1 MAHIN
6 FDVIVSRESERYR
19 ARVLDSPSGSGSV
32 EFMAPFLSVEL
43 ENMSLRV
50 SRFGA
55 PTGRRTRVPQVDS
68 ARDIGGRLF
77 DAVFAGA
84 VRDCYRASLAEA
96 TSKGHGLR
104 LRLRLTDVPEIAIW
118 PWEFLFDSSQNRFIA
133 LSRETPLV
141 RYLDF
146 AERVEI
152 LEVAPPLRVLLVVS
166 SPTDYAQLD
175 VERECGK
182 MDEAVAELKKAGR
195 LSVDRLDN
203 ATLGEL
209 NRALTKQTYH
219 IFHFI
224 GHGGADG
231 ASEGHL
237 MFEDNDERGYAIDG
251 STLGTLLHNHPS
263 MRIALL
269 NACEG
274 ARTLGKD
281 SFAGVA
287 QRLVQ
292 QGIPCV
298 VAMQFEISDAAAIQ
312 FSSAFYEAVAT
323 NQPVDRAVAQGRL
336 AIYSEVSDLEWATP
350 VLYLRSPD
358 ARIFAPSSRLG
369 IVPAP
374 HVEPKP
380 DEVTPAIKTTTEP
393 GKTTTAPANKPATE
407 PEKPTPEPTQSK
419 TTALAALTLMS
430 IFLGASTAVWA
441 IAHLTFNL
449 VSFSTASTVIQN
461 VAPLASVVAAL
472 VSGVA
477 YLLTGNGSSVVA
489 RVGRWLALGNDGRPR
504 LVRLAV
510 GVAVAAASIL
520 VVVITPTL
528 SMSEVAGDV
537 DAQTGWK
544 PVNVTDEGIPESVY
558 REASWFIGP
567 GHANDTLRLQ
577 VRIEPFD
584 SVMFG
589 RVLAPAAW
597 LNDAVQAP
605 RPGNRSPLLVQGLAA
620 SWPWE
625 RGRVRFRIV
634 RDSALVEEQEIP
646 KYVQVDIRIVD
657 QADKML
663 ARWCRRLPSKW
674 PAVPVATDSERCP
687 PLQ

>member
-6 FDVIVSRESERYR
+6 FDVIVSRESEKYR

-32 EFMAPFLSVEL
+32 EFTAPFLSVEL

-104 LRLRLTDVPEIAIW
+104 LRLRLTDVPEIATW

-152 LEVAPPLRVLLVVS
+152 LEVAAPLRVLLVVS

-182 MDEAVAELKKAGR
+182 MEEAVAGLKNDGR
-195 LSVDRLDN
+195 LSVDRLDA

-209 NRALTKQTYH
+209 QRALTRQTYH
-219 IFHFI
+219 ILHFI

-237 MFEDNDERGYAIDG
+237 MFEDNDERGYAVDG

-274 ARTLGKD
+274 ARALGKD

-298 VAMQFEISDAAAIQ
+298 VAMQFEISDASAIQ
-312 FSSAFYEAVAT
+312 FSTAFYEGVASG
-323 NQPVDRAVAQGRL
+323 QPVDQAVAQGRL

-358 ARIFAPSSRLG
+358 ARIFAPSRKSG
-369 IVPAP
+369 VITPPPPVPIPVATKTP
-374 HVEPKP
+374 P
-380 DEVTPAIKTTTEP
+380 DSATSKTPPPETTQT
-393 GKTTTAPANKPATE
+393 TTTA
-407 PEKPTPEPTQSK
+407 
-419 TTALAALTLMS
+419 LGAATLMS
-430 IFLGASTAVWA
+430 IFLGAGMAVWA
-441 IAHLTFNL
+441 AAHLTFNL
-449 VSFSTASTVIQN
+449 VSLSTASETIQN

-472 VSGVA
+472 ISGVA
-477 YLLTGNGSSVVA
+477 YVLTGNGSSVIA
-489 RVGRWLALGNDGRPR
+489 RIGRWLALGNDGRPR
-504 LVRLAV
+504 LARLAV
-510 GVAVAAASIL
+510 GVAVAAASLL
-520 VVVITPTL
+520 VVVNTPTL
-528 SMSEVAGDV
+528 AMSEVAGDV

-597 LNDAVQAP
+597 LNDAVQPP

-646 KYVQVDIRIVD
+646 KHVQVDIRIVD

-674 PAVPVATDSERCP
+674 PTVPVATDSERCP

>member
-1 MAHIN
+1 VTASVAHIN

-19 ARVLDSPSGSGSV
+19 ARVVDSPSGSGSV
-32 EFMAPFLSVEL
+32 EFSPPFLSVEL

-50 SRFGA
+50 SRFGQ
-55 PTGRRTRVPQVDS
+55 TGRRTRIPQVDS

-96 TSKGHGLR
+96 TSKGQGLR

-195 LSVDRLDN
+195 LSVDRIDK

-209 NRALTKQTYH
+209 QRALTRQTYH
-219 IFHFI
+219 ILHFI

-237 MFEDNDERGYAIDG
+237 MFEDNDQRGYAIDG

-292 QGIPCV
+292 QGVPCV
-298 VAMQFEISDAAAIQ
+298 VAMQFEISDASAIQ
-312 FSSAFYEAVAT
+312 FSTAFYEAVAT
-323 NQPVDRAVAQGRL
+323 NQPVDQAVAQGRL

-369 IVPAP
+369 IVPP
-374 HVEPKP
+374 QLVPPKP
-380 DEVTPAIKTTTEP
+380 ATTTAEKVAEPATKTTTEQT
-393 GKTTTAPANKPATE
+393 KSATDTATIE
-407 PEKPTPEPTQSK
+407 TTQSK
-419 TTALAALTLMS
+419 TTAFAAVTLAS
-430 IFLGASTAVWA
+430 IFLGAGMALWAV
-441 IAHLTFNL
+441 AHLTFNL
-449 VSFSTASTVIQN
+449 VSFSTASETIQN
-461 VAPLASVVAAL
+461 VAPLASIAAAL
-472 VSGVA
+472 ISGVA
-477 YLLTGNGSSVVA
+477 YVLTGNGSSLIA
-489 RVGRWLALGNDGRPR
+489 RVGRWLALGADGKPR
-504 LVRLAV
+504 LDRLGIGFA
-510 GVAVAAASIL
+510 VAVLS
-520 VVVITPTL
+520 VIAVMMTPTL
-528 SMSEVAGDV
+528 RAEEVPGDV
-537 DAQTGWK
+537 DQLTGWT
-544 PVNVTDEGIPESVY
+544 PINVTAEGIPESVY
-558 REASWFIGP
+558 REASWYIGP
-567 GHANDTLRLQ
+567 GHASDVLQ
-577 VRIEPFD
+577 LEVRIEPFD

-589 RVLAPAAW
+589 RVLAPAGW
-597 LNDAVQAP
+597 LNDAVQVP
-605 RPGNRSPLLVQGLAA
+605 RPGNRSPMLVKGLSA
-620 SWPWE
+620 SWPGQ
-625 RGRVRFRIV
+625 RGRLRFRIV
-634 RDSALVEEQEIP
+634 RDSAMQDEEIP
-646 KYVQVDIRIVD
+646 QYVQVDTRIVD
-657 QADKML
+657 QAGKVL
-663 ARWCRRLPSKW
+663 AQQCRRLPARW
-674 PAVPVATDSERCP
+674 TTAPVDAGSDQCP
-687 PLQ
+687 PIR

>member
-32 EFMAPFLSVEL
+32 EFTAPFLSVEL

-96 TSKGHGLR
+96 TAKGEGLR

-152 LEVAPPLRVLLVVS
+152 LEVAAPLRVLLVVS

-175 VERECGK
+175 VERECAK
-182 MDEAVAELKKAGR
+182 VEEAVAGLKKEGR
-195 LSVDRLDN
+195 LTVDRIDQ

-209 NRALTKQTYH
+209 QRALTRQSYH
-219 IFHFI
+219 IIHFI

-237 MFEDNDERGYAIDG
+237 MFEDNEQRGYAVDG

-298 VAMQFEISDAAAIQ
+298 VAMQFEISDASAIQ
-312 FSSAFYEAVAT
+312 FSTAFYEGVASGH
-323 NQPVDRAVAQGRL
+323 PVDQAVAQGRL
-336 AIYSEVSDLEWATP
+336 AIFSEVSDLEWATP

-358 ARIFAPSSRLG
+358 ARIFAPSPRSG
-369 IVPAP
+369 V
-374 HVEPKP
+374 VT
-380 DEVTPAIKTTTEP
+380 TPAVRSGPAAVAAIPEITTTEP
-393 GKTTTAPANKPATE
+393 TKTTTDTTADT
-407 PEKPTPEPTQSK
+407 TRS
-419 TTALAALTLMS
+419 TTALAAATLMS
-430 IFLGASTAVWA
+430 IFLGAGMAVWA
-441 IAHLTFNL
+441 VAHLTFNL
-449 VSFSTASTVIQN
+449 ISLSTASQTIQN
-461 VAPLASVVAAL
+461 VAPLASIAAAL
-472 VSGVA
+472 ISGVA
-477 YLLTGNGSSVVA
+477 YVLTGNGSSLVA
-489 RVGRWLALGNDGRPR
+489 RVGRWLALDSEGRPR
-504 LVRLAV
+504 LVRLGIGA
-510 GVAVAAASIL
+510 AVAAVSVY

-528 SMSEVAGDV
+528 RLSEVSGDV
-537 DAQTGWK
+537 DGQTGWR
-544 PVNVTDEGIPESVY
+544 PINVTGEGIPESVY

-567 GHANDTLRLQ
+567 GHASDALRLE

-605 RPGNRSPLLVQGLAA
+605 RPGNKSPLLVQSLAA

-625 RGRVRFRIV
+625 RGRVRFKIV
-634 RDSALVEEQEIP
+634 RDSALVDEQEIP
-646 KYVQVDIRIVD
+646 KYVQVDTRIVD
-657 QADKML
+657 QAGKVL
-663 ARWCRRLPSKW
+663 AQQCRQVSTRWPT
-674 PAVPVATDSERCP
+674 VPVVADSDCP
-687 PLQ
+687 PIQW

>member
-32 EFMAPFLSVEL
+32 EFTAPFLSVEL

-50 SRFGA
+50 SRFGQA
-55 PTGRRTRVPQVDS
+55 TGRRTRVPQVDS

-96 TSKGHGLR
+96 TSKGQGLR

-182 MDEAVAELKKAGR
+182 MEEAVAELKKAGR
-195 LSVDRLDN
+195 LSVDRLDH

-219 IFHFI
+219 ILHFI

-237 MFEDNDERGYAIDG
+237 MFEDNDERGYAVDG

-298 VAMQFEISDAAAIQ
+298 VAMQFEISDASAIQ
-312 FSSAFYEAVAT
+312 FSTAFYEAVAT
-323 NQPVDRAVAQGRL
+323 NQPIDQAVAQGRL

-369 IVPAP
+369 IITTPSVAP
-374 HVEPKP
+374 TPVASTTTARTTTEPTTKTATEP
-380 DEVTPAIKTTTEP
+380 TKTTTEP
-393 GKTTTAPANKPATE
+393 TTLDTA
-407 PEKPTPEPTQSK
+407 QSK
-419 TTALAALTLMS
+419 TTAFAAVTLAS
-430 IFLGASTAVWA
+430 IFLGAGMALWAV
-441 IAHLTFNL
+441 AHLTFNL
-449 VSFSTASTVIQN
+449 VSFSTASETIQN
-461 VAPLASVVAAL
+461 VAPLASIAAAL
-472 VSGVA
+472 ISGVA
-477 YLLTGNGSSVVA
+477 YVLTGNGSSLVA
-489 RVGRWLALGNDGRPR
+489 RVGRWLALGSNGKPR
-504 LVRLAV
+504 LDRLAI
-510 GVAVAAASIL
+510 GVAAATVSFFA
-520 VVVITPTL
+520 VAMTPTL
-528 SMSEVAGDV
+528 RAAEVPGDA
-537 DAQTGWK
+537 DALTGWT
-544 PVNVTDEGIPESVY
+544 PINVTAEGIPESVY
-558 REASWFIGP
+558 REASWYIGP
-567 GHANDTLRLQ
+567 GHASDALQ
-577 VRIEPFD
+577 LEVRIEPFD

-589 RVLAPAAW
+589 RVLAPAGW
-597 LNDAVQAP
+597 LNDAVQVP
-605 RPGNRSPLLVQGLAA
+605 RPGNRLPLLVKGLSA

-634 RDSALVEEQEIP
+634 RDSAMQDEEIP
-646 KYVQVDIRIVD
+646 QYVQVDTRIVD
-657 QADKML
+657 QAGKIL
-663 ARWCRRLPSKW
+663 AQQCRRLPARWTS
-674 PAVPVATDSERCP
+674 APVDTDSAQCP
-687 PLQ
+687 PIR

>member
-32 EFMAPFLSVEL
+32 EFTAPFLSVEL

-50 SRFGA
+50 SRFGQQ
-55 PTGRRTRVPQVDS
+55 TGRRTRVPQVDS

-96 TSKGHGLR
+96 TSKGQGLR
-104 LRLRLTDVPEIAIW
+104 LRLRLTDVPEIATW

-152 LEVAPPLRVLLVVS
+152 LEVAAPLRVLLVVS

-182 MDEAVAELKKAGR
+182 METAVTGLKKEGR
-195 LSVDRLDN
+195 LSVDRIDV

-209 NRALTKQTYH
+209 QRALTRQTYH
-219 IFHFI
+219 ILHFI

-237 MFEDNDERGYAIDG
+237 MFEDNDERGYAVDG

-298 VAMQFEISDAAAIQ
+298 VAMQFEISDASAIQ
-312 FSSAFYEAVAT
+312 FSSAFYEAVASG
-323 NQPVDRAVAQGRL
+323 QPVDQAVAQGRL

-358 ARIFAPSSRLG
+358 ARIFAPSPRG
-369 IVPAP
+369 AV
-374 HVEPKP
+374 
-380 DEVTPAIKTTTEP
+380 
-393 GKTTTAPANKPATE
+393 TAPPEVAPVPVAAETAPDPAT
-407 PEKPTPEPTQSK
+407 TLK
-419 TTALAALTLMS
+419 TTAATTTTGSTMALAAATLMS
-430 IFLGASTAVWA
+430 IFLGAGMAVWA
-441 IAHLTFNL
+441 VAHLTFNL
-449 VSFSTASTVIQN
+449 VSLSTASQTIQN
-461 VAPLASVVAAL
+461 VAPLASIAAAL
-472 VSGVA
+472 ISGVA
-477 YLLTGNGSSVVA
+477 YVLTGNGSSLVA
-489 RVGRWLALGNDGRPR
+489 RVGRWLALDHEGRPR
-504 LVRLAV
+504 LVRLGIGA
-510 GVAVAAASIL
+510 AVAAVSVY

-528 SMSEVAGDV
+528 RLSALSGDV
-537 DAQTGWK
+537 EAQTGWQSTI
-544 PVNVTDEGIPESVY
+544 VTDEVIPELVY
-558 REASWFIGP
+558 REASWYIGR
-567 GHANDTLRLQ
+567 GHADETLKLE
-577 VRIEPFD
+577 VRIEPFE
-584 SVMFG
+584 SVLISQ
-589 RVLAPAAW
+589 VLAPAGW
-597 LNDAVQAP
+597 LNDAVQ
-605 RPGNRSPLLVQGLAA
+605 RPPLGIRKPLVVQGLAA

-625 RGRVRFRIV
+625 RGRVRFRIARGSTV
-634 RDSALVEEQEIP
+634 VDDEEIP
-646 KYVQVDIRIVD
+646 KYVQIDTRIVD
-657 QADKML
+657 QDGNEL
-663 ARWCRRLPSKW
+663 AQQCRRLSTRW
-674 PAVPVATDSERCP
+674 PAVPVDADSDCP
-687 PLQ
+687 RIAW